1 MNMTEEKKNTPVKAQ
16 STNSQPFQSAL
27 AKTQT
32 AYTEMVVEAGLKINI
47 QYSEY
52 QKLCVANLLTKMKE
66 LLDKEGLD
74 IKQINQTNITS
85 ILQTAA
91 MLNLNAA
98 ASPRECYVITR
109 NVKTANGW
117 SKEFEFGIEGDGNDK
132 ILRKYG
138 AGVKQVYPIWQVR
151 EGDEFTYPAFKGINL
166 DPPSW
171 TPKSMT
177 GKVVRVVY
185 PIRYEDDQIQYHIS
199 ERDEVKVNLQAHISN
214 NLLKS
219 KDYTE
224 SKKTEIIDRL
234 KDMTLDQIFE
244 DSDALKIM
252 SPAWRAPHSR
262 EAMILRKMRNNAI
275 KKIPKDF
282 SDAFMAKA
290 YESTFEDY
298 DQYRDDRIDKEGAV
312 DAEVAE
318 QAGSRPVQDD
328 IPAIPQQV
336 ESVQKAPEIIR
347 SEAEKV
353 TVSADPF

>member
-1 MNMTEEKKNTPVKAQ
+1 M
-16 STNSQPFQSAL
+16 
-27 AKTQT
+27 
-32 AYTEMVVEAGLKINI
+32 
-47 QYSEY
+47 
-52 QKLCVANLLTKMKE
+52 
-66 LLDKEGLD
+66 
-74 IKQINQTNITS
+74 
-85 ILQTAA
+85 
-91 MLNLNAA
+91 
-98 ASPRECYVITR
+98 
-109 NVKTANGW
+109 
-117 SKEFEFGIEGDGNDK
+117 
-132 ILRKYG
+132 
-138 AGVKQVYPIWQVR
+138 
-151 EGDEFTYPAFKGINL
+151 
-166 DPPSW
+166 
-171 TPKSMT
+171 
-177 GKVVRVVY
+177 VY

-219 KDYTE
+219 KDYTDA
-224 SKKTEIIDRL
+224 KKTEIIDRL

-244 DSDALKIM
+244 DPDALKIM

-328 IPAIPQQV
+328 IPVIPQQS
-336 ESVQKAPEIIR
+336 ESVQKVPEIKLN
-347 SEAEKV
+347 EAEKV